1 MYNPLTGR
9 DDPYYNYG
17 AMNNFNLYGQQKPQQ
32 VVQVDGYNGA
42 STFKMGP
49 DSSALLLDQSGDK
62 IWFVKTDGAGYKSII
77 QPYAISPIFNN
88 NNNNNNT
95 YDFSQYEERLSKL
108 EKLMEGLTNVTTDT
122 STATTEPTST
132 VATAPK
138 KPVTIIS

>member
-9 DDPYYNYG
+9 DDPYYYG

-62 IWFVKTDGAGYKSII
+62 VWLVKTDGAGYKSVI
-77 QPYAISPIFNN
+77 QPYAISPIL

-108 EKLMEGLTNVTTDT
+108 EKLMEGLINVTTDT
-122 STATTEPTST
+122 STVTAEPTST
-132 VATAPK
+132 PATTPK

>member
-9 DDPYYNYG
+9 EDPYYYG
-17 AMNNFNLYGQQKPQQ
+17 SMNGFNLYGQQKPQQ

-62 IWFVKTDGAGYKSII
+62 VWLVKTDGAGYKSVI
-77 QPYAISPIFNN
+77 QPYAISPIL
-88 NNNNNNT
+88 NNNNNT

-108 EKLMEGLTNVTTDT
+108 EKLMEGLINVTTDT

-132 VATAPK
+132 AATAPK

>member
-1 MYNPLTGR
+1 
-9 DDPYYNYG
+9 
-17 AMNNFNLYGQQKPQQ
+17 MNNFNLYGQQKPQQ

-62 IWFVKTDGAGYKSII
+62 VWLVKTDGAGYKSVI
-77 QPYAISPIFNN
+77 QPYAISPLF

-108 EKLMEGLTNVTTDT
+108 EKLMKRLINVTTDT
-122 STATTEPTST
+122 STATTEPISAA
-132 VATAPK
+132 ATAPK

>member
-42 STFKMGP
+42 STYKIGP

-62 IWFVKTDGAGYKSII
+62 VWLVKTDGAGYKSVI
-77 QPYAISPIFNN
+77 QPYSITPISDNN
-88 NNNNNNT
+88 NNA

-108 EKLMEGLTNVTTDT
+108 EKLMEGLINVTTN
-122 STATTEPTST
+122 TST
-132 VATAPK
+132 VAADPTSAAPIAPK

>member
-9 DDPYYNYG
+9 DDPYYYG
-17 AMNNFNLYGQQKPQQ
+17 SMNNLNLYGQQRTQQ

-62 IWFVKTDGAGYKSII
+62 IWFVKTDGAGYKSVI
-77 QPYAISPIFNN
+77 QPYAISPILN

-108 EKLMEGLTNVTTDT
+108 EKIMEGLTNVTIDT
-122 STATTEPTST
+122 STATTEPASTSAA
-132 VATAPK
+132 VAK